1 MSNNFT
7 ENLTSGDKARVEQ
20 ALLAMASL
28 NVQIYPSKTR
38 VILNDKDTKV
48 AFGLTD
54 EIADELFAT
63 GVGFEILEKKHKKH
77 GDIVTKV
84 KITNVKGYFNKEPLD
99 QFDFAVF
106 SVCISEQFAGNFYI
120 TPAIIL
126 RGLTGKIGKGD
137 AEPNSNQRAA
147 IMHSLQKLMGTV
159 VRVDLTDYCEKL
171 KIKVDKPPVFVGQVL
186 PAQYVEATVNG
197 KDATVIYFPKEQ
209 DKSPLLRAAGL
220 KNQIIRYD
228 AALLNVPNQNNT
240 PRIIAVKN
248 YVMRR
253 IVEIKA
259 HKMTPT
265 ITFNDVFKKCNLNDV
280 SRKSKLDA
288 RNAIIELFEQLQAK
302 GFVDSFKV
310 NKTGNKF
317 QSISFT
323 YTPKSKANPTEK
335 ETTSD
340 AKTAA
345 VKSTVA
351 TSAPEQT
358 PEQAKSTAPAANFQT
373 PNSITTKN
381 NFLTSKQQKPCTA
394 D

>member
-7 ENLTSGDKARVEQ
+7 ENLTGGDKARVEQ

-99 QFDFAVF
+99 EFDFALF

-137 AEPNSNQRAA
+137 AEPKSNQRAA

-159 VRVDLTDYCEKL
+159 VSVDLTDYCEKL
-171 KIKVDKPPVFVGQVL
+171 KIQVDKPPVFVGQVL

-197 KDATVIYFPKEQ
+197 KDATVIYFPNGKEQ
-209 DKSPLLRAAGL
+209 DKSPLLRAAEL

-228 AALLNVPNQNNT
+228 ATLLDVPNQNNT

-265 ITFNDVFKKCNLNDV
+265 ITFQKTFEKC
-280 SRKSKLDA
+280 KLTNAKRDAKADA
-288 RNAIIELFEQLQAK
+288 RNVIFGLFTHLKIREFIKDFEPIKQRNAFYSVELVF
-302 GFVDSFKV
+302 
-310 NKTGNKF
+310 
-317 QSISFT
+317 
-323 YTPKSKANPTEK
+323 
-335 ETTSD
+335 
-340 AKTAA
+340 
-345 VKSTVA
+345 
-351 TSAPEQT
+351 
-358 PEQAKSTAPAANFQT
+358 
-373 PNSITTKN
+373 
-381 NFLTSKQQKPCTA
+381 
-394 D
+394 